1 MRGNENGKKRERKRG
16 RQERE
21 RCGVEKKERDG
32 GGWEGTTKG
41 REKVRREEVF

>member
-21 RCGVEKKERDG
+21 RDAGWRKRSGMEEGGRGRLRVERK
-32 GGWEGTTKG
+32 
-41 REKVRREEVF
+41 